1 MKAIGPG
8 YIYGMYRSFRAL
20 LGGMFVVLF
29 LFSTS
34 ELLTAQSQ
42 ESYAFVIYAEGYDLS
57 IYRNG
62 ELTTYD
68 VLVDEVIGMPLLPG
82 DLVQT
87 DAQTF
92 VEIQV
97 MPSRTVVKVAENTT
111 FEIERIGGAGGGT
124 FNMAYG
130 RVRARVERITSDDPF
145 QIRGFT
151 AVAGVRGT
159 DFGYDLVVERQA
171 TSELQ
176 TKVYVFEGEVDVT
189 ETERTGVGEASDP
202 GEVSTEGASG
212 GGETALS
219 EPVEPQSVRIGAN
232 EMVSVVSDVPPELVE
247 RADAAVEGAPATP
260 VSPSAIA
267 PPVQKV
273 VFRRSAIEEEIEEFW
288 DEQAFRE
295 EPVDPSTVEEK
306 FPGIGARV
314 QQLTEERRRYEELQQ
329 LRREGLLTTPDEL
342 LADAAA
348 EIDEEER
355 EPETVMLGD
364 PLPSDRV
371 RRILIP
377 QETDSLSRQSFIAGH
392 WFIGAGLVLEAVGA
406 LVTWNDDGFADYDSF
421 TGGGPGQGMIVG
433 GGIFITTGLVNYL
446 IGVIT
451 DR

>member
-1 MKAIGPG
+1 
-8 YIYGMYRSFRAL
+8 MYRSFRAL
-20 LGGMFVVLF
+20 LGGVFAVAFLLF
-29 LFSTS
+29 AEGLVH
-34 ELLTAQSQ
+34 AQNQ

-62 ELTTYD
+62 ELSTYD
-68 VLVDEVIGMPLLPG
+68 VLVDDVIGMPLLPG

-87 DAQTF
+87 DARTF

-97 MPSRTVVKVAENTT
+97 MPARTVVKVAENTT

-171 TSELQ
+171 ASELQ

-189 ETERTGVGEASDP
+189 EAEQSDAV
-202 GEVSTEGASG
+202 ESVESG
-212 GGETALS
+212 DAQ
-219 EPVEPQSVRIGAN
+219 PQSVRISSN
-232 EMVSVVSDVPPELVE
+232 EMVSVVTDVPPELVE
-247 RADAAVEGAPATP
+247 QADAAVEGGVTTP
-260 VSPSAIA
+260 VSPTTIA
-267 PPVQKV
+267 PPVEKV

-295 EPVDPSTVEEK
+295 EPVDPAAVEEK

-329 LRREGLLTTPDEL
+329 LRREGLLTTPEDL
-342 LADAAA
+342 LTEAEAAV
-348 EIDEEER
+348 EEEER
-355 EPETVMLGD
+355 EPETVVLGD
-364 PLPSDRV
+364 PLPEDRV

-377 QETDSLSRQSFIAGH
+377 RDGDSLSRQSVIAGH
-392 WFIGAGLVLEAVGA
+392 WFIGAGLLLETVGA
-406 LVTWNDDGFADYDSF
+406 LVTWNDDGFSDYDTF
-421 TGGGPGQGMIVG
+421 TAGGPGQGMMVG

-446 IGVIT
+446 IGVIM